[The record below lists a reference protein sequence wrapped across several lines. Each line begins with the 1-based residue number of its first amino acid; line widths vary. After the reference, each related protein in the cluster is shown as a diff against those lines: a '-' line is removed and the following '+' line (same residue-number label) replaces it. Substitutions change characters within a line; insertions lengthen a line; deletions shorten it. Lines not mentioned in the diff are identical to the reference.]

1 MRKVPTVPQPRRGR
15 PPKHSKPLLLNVA
28 SQALIKRGYAN
39 LRYRDVAEEAG
50 VPIASLQHYFP
61 NLATLRREALLHRV
75 LGEAADID
83 SIALTIADPWERLR
97 FVVSEA
103 IGQDAGRHGEWL
115 VWLEFWRAAA
125 HDSVLRGYNETCQ
138 REYRDLFARTIRYG
152 VAQGA
157 YTPECSVEDLA
168 AELCFLIDGIGV
180 RLAVSD
186 CEETAEAGLQI
197 IERVLRERLNLDP
210 AAAGLASSLTR

>member
-1 MRKVPTVPQPRRGR
+1 MPTVPQPRRGR

-75 LGEAADID
+75 LGEAAEID
-83 SIALTIADPWERLR
+83 SLALAIEDPWERLR
-97 FVVSEA
+97 FIVTEA
-103 IGQDAGRHGEWL
+103 IGGDAERHGEWL

-125 HDSVLRGYNETCQ
+125 HDPVLRDFNRAGT
-138 REYRDLFARTIRYG
+138 REYTSLLSRTVEYG
-152 VAQGA
+152 VRRGVFE
-157 YTPECSVEDLA
+157 TTVD
-168 AELCFLIDGIGV
+168 AEEIAEELMFLIDGIGV
-180 RLAVSD
+180 RLAIS
-186 CEETAEAGLQI
+186 EEHEIAERGMALLDRRLRALLGVNAAYPGLLTA
-197 IERVLRERLNLDP
+197 LR
-210 AAAGLASSLTR
+210 